1 MPRIAITRALPSEA
15 VARLE
20 QAGAVASSPHPER
33 RLARDELLRHVA
45 GADALVTMLYDTVDG
60 ELMDAAGDGLRVIA
74 NVAVGYDNIDV
85 EAARSRGIAVANTPG
100 VLTDATADLAF
111 GLLLSVTRRLG
122 EGERLIRRGDAWR
135 WELDFMLGSGL
146 QGQTIGIVGFGEIG
160 RAVARRARAFG
171 MEVAY
176 SSRRPA
182 SEAVEQELGARLLE
196 LDHLLAD
203 AKVVSLHCPLTPAT
217 RHLIDAPALARMRP
231 DAYLVNT
238 ARGPVV
244 DEQALVRALE
254 AGEIAGAALDVFER
268 EPEVEAGL
276 SALENV
282 VLAPH
287 LGSATHETR
296 AAMAALAAE
305 NVAAVLSGTPP
316 PSLVE
321 PAPVARG
328 DRAGD

>member
-1 MPRIAITRALPSEA
+1 MPRIAITRALPSGA

-20 QAGAVASSPHPER
+20 QAGTVAFSPHPER
-33 RLARDELLRHVA
+33 RLGRDELLQHVA

-146 QGQTIGIVGFGEIG
+146 QGHTIGIVGFGGIG

-171 MEVAY
+171 MDVVY

-182 SEAVEQELGARLLE
+182 PETVEQELGARLLE
-196 LDHLLAD
+196 LGELLAE

-244 DEQALVRALE
+244 NEQALVRALE

-276 SALENV
+276 LALENV

-305 NVAAVLSGTPP
+305 SVAAVLAGTQP

-321 PAPVARG
+321 PDPVGRG
-328 DRAGD
+328 DRAGE